1 VSRTPRRLRIEAPAV
16 PEATLLR
23 AAIAA
28 RLADRAFSARAEDVV
43 AARVATAVREQL
55 ADRDEGPAWR

>member
-1 VSRTPRRLRIEAPAV
+1 VSRPPLRLRIEAPAV
-16 PEATLLR
+16 PEPTLLR

-28 RLADRAFSARAEDVV
+28 RLADRAFPARAEDVV
-43 AARVATAVREQL
+43 AARVAAAVREQL